1 MREGTIGTRMREEMI
16 VMKTEETIVTMIDG
30 TIVARMREGMTVA
43 RRTGE
48 MTVTMTEETIVARR
62 IEETTVTTTEETA
75 ATITDGTT
83 IMTIG
88 EATTVMT
95 DETTIGTT
103 TGTTATTI
111 GETTE
116 FGVSSQRAI
125 VPLSTPCSNKH
136 DYSLC
141 GLWGKRF
148 IQIEFNMYMHAWL
161 SSIQVKKAICCDGFR
176 MFM

>member
-1 MREGTIGTRMREEMI
+1 
-16 VMKTEETIVTMIDG
+16 
-30 TIVARMREGMTVA
+30 MTA
-43 RRTGE
+43 TD
-48 MTVTMTEETIVARR
+48 ETIVARR

-111 GETTE
+111 GETTATTTEDTTE

>member
-1 MREGTIGTRMREEMI
+1 
-16 VMKTEETIVTMIDG
+16 
-30 TIVARMREGMTVA
+30 
-43 RRTGE
+43 
-48 MTVTMTEETIVARR
+48 MTVTMTEGMIGVKMIDGTIATMTEGMIGVKRTDETTAMTATDETIVARR

>member
-1 MREGTIGTRMREEMI
+1 
-16 VMKTEETIVTMIDG
+16 
-30 TIVARMREGMTVA
+30 
-43 RRTGE
+43 
-48 MTVTMTEETIVARR
+48 
-62 IEETTVTTTEETA
+62 
-75 ATITDGTT
+75 
-83 IMTIG
+83 MTIG

-111 GETTE
+111 GETTATTTEDTTE